1 MEGAMTHQ
9 SVTPSVFDVAVVGL
23 GPVGELGALLLARE
37 GLRVLALE
45 READVYSRPRVGVLD
60 CEALRTIQKAGVY
73 DRAAA
78 DMILGAGA
86 QWASRHGQILA
97 TTMPTETPQGHPWL
111 STIYQPLVDR
121 TLREAL
127 DSHPGVE
134 MRLGHELNAL
144 TEVGDGVEMTF
155 RQPDGSLGK
164 AHARFVVGC
173 DGANSATRAAIGVD
187 MVGPSYEEPWLIV
200 DAKLPGPPAQLPY
213 LRFTMDPDSPRM
225 TARLAAGNQRWERLV
240 MHGEDREEI
249 LQPSV
254 ARRMIAEHADPNTA
268 QILRQVV
275 YTHAAKQAEQW
286 RVGRVM
292 LCGDA
297 AHLMPPNAGQGLN
310 SGIRDVTNLTWKLAS
325 VIRDGAPAA
334 LLDTYEVERRPHVEQ
349 MTRLAVF
356 LGRLLMTRSHS
367 GAALRDGAFR
377 ALMHIPGIRHAVL
390 QGRYRPP
397 ARYKGGLLVAS
408 FPRRSTVGRLF
419 PQPDVRTFDGEVR
432 RLDDLTGTGWR
443 IFGWQADPSTALSPR
458 GQHLA
463 EDVLRAKL
471 VTLCGPGRRPVDTSA
486 SREVL
491 EDMHEVAR
499 PFFGRRPFV
508 VVRPDGYVYGNPRR
522 QELDEVITGLAPQI
536 ASAAA
541 AFPQPDSTPA
551 KRADPKGKSSGQD
564 ITTLRVSPIPLQE
577 DRR

>member
-1 MEGAMTHQ
+1 MGGAMTHQ
-9 SVTPSVFDVAVVGL
+9 SVNQYVYDVAVVGL

-45 READVYSRPRVGVLD
+45 RQADMYSRPRVGVLD
-60 CEALRTIQKAGVY
+60 GEALRTLQKAGVY

-111 STIYQPLVDR
+111 STIYQPLLDQ

-134 MRLGHELNAL
+134 MRLGQELTAL
-144 TEVGDGVEMTF
+144 TEAGDGVQMTF

-164 AHARFVVGC
+164 AHARFVIGC
-173 DGANSATRAAIGVD
+173 DGANSATRAAIGVE

-200 DAKLPGPPAQLPY
+200 DAKLPEPPAQLPY
-213 LRFTMDPDSPRM
+213 LRFTMDPDGPRM

-240 MHGEDREEI
+240 MQGEDREEM
-249 LQPSV
+249 LRPSV
-254 ARRMIAEHADPNTA
+254 ALRMIAEHADPDTA
-268 QILRQVV
+268 QILRQVI
-275 YTHAAKQAEQW
+275 YTHAAKQAEHW

-310 SGIRDVTNLTWKLAS
+310 SGIRDVTNLTWKLAA

-334 LLDTYEVERRPHVEQ
+334 LLDTYEIERRPHVEK
-349 MTRLAVF
+349 MTTLAVS
-356 LGRLLMTRSHS
+356 LGRLLMTRSHL

-377 ALMHIPGIRHAVL
+377 ALTRIPGIRHAVR

-397 ARYKGGLLVAS
+397 ARYKRGLLVGSLA
-408 FPRRSTVGRLF
+408 RRSSVGRLF
-419 PQPDVRTFDGEVR
+419 PQPRCPHVR
-432 RLDDLTGTGWR
+432 RR
-443 IFGWQADPSTALSPR
+443 IAAPR
-458 GQHLA
+458 
-463 EDVLRAKL
+463 
-471 VTLCGPGRRPVDTSA
+471 
-486 SREVL
+486 
-491 EDMHEVAR
+491 
-499 PFFGRRPFV
+499 
-508 VVRPDGYVYGNPRR
+508 
-522 QELDEVITGLAPQI
+522 
-536 ASAAA
+536 
-541 AFPQPDSTPA
+541 
-551 KRADPKGKSSGQD
+551 
-564 ITTLRVSPIPLQE
+564 
-577 DRR
+577 